1 MNEKSADI
9 KKQPKSKWDEIQKRL
24 LYIKCLK
31 IKGYKE
37 KVIAEKLGICPATLK
52 RYKKLYP
59 EMEDALSFD
68 KYMADAMVE
77 AALLKLATGYVVKVN
92 KSIKLKDSHYDEN
105 GKKVEKEK
113 LESYV
118 DEVHIAPNLSAQ
130 TFWLKNR
137 CPESWDDKKQ
147 TEETDG
153 GGIVIL
159 PEITELL
166 ENAEKNE

>member
-37 KVIAEKLGICPATLK
+37 KDIAEKLGICPATLK

-153 GGIVIL
+153 GIVIL

>member
-1 MNEKSADI
+1 MNEKSADT

-37 KVIAEKLGICPATLK
+37 KDIAEKLGICPATLK

-59 EMEDALSFD
+59 EMEEALSFD

-153 GGIVIL
+153 GIVIL

>member
-9 KKQPKSKWDEIQKRL
+9 KKQPKNKWDEIQKRL

-37 KVIAEKLGICPATLK
+37 KDIAEKLGICPATLK

-59 EMEDALSFD
+59 EMEEALSFD

-153 GGIVIL
+153 GIVIL